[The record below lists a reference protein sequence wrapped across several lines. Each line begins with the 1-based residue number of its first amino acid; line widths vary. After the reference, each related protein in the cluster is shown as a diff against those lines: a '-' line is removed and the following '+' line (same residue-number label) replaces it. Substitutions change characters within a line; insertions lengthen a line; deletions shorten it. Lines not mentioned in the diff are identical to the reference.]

1 MKVSELIEELRKLM
15 VKHGDVHV
23 IKSTYGTP
31 EYDEWVVDVFY
42 FGDADGE
49 FDSEFLPLTHVS
61 EGVVAITGDGW
72 SGDLNEEPPNGVMEL
87 TT

>member
-23 IKSTYGTP
+23 IKGDYGVP
-31 EYDEWVVDVFY
+31 DDDEWVKEVIYLHD
-42 FGDADGE
+42 GDGE

-61 EGVVAITGDGW
+61 EGVIAITGDGW
-72 SGDLNEEPPNGVMEL
+72 SGDLNEEPPNGVM
-87 TT
+87 